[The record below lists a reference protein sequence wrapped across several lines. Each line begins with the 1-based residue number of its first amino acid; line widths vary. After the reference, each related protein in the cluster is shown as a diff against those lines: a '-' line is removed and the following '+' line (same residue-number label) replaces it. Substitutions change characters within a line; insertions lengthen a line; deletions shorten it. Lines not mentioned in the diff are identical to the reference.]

1 MRVLLGSIALFA
13 GAVLVPPNKHVAA
26 QPQAKP
32 DLVVALA
39 IDQFGSL
46 LLERWRGSYT
56 GGLKRLSTKASFTA
70 MPTNRT
76 ASPRRAPAIRRC

>member
-13 GAVLVPPNKHVAA
+13 GAVLLPNKHVAA

-56 GGLKRLSTKASFTA
+56 GGLKRLMDEGVVYSNA
-70 MPTNRT
+70 
-76 ASPRRAPAIRRC
+76 